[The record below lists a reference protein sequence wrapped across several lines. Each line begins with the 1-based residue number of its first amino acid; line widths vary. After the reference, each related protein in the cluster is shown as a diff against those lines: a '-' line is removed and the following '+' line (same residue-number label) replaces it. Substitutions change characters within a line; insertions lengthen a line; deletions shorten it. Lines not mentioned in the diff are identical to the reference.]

1 MVCFVY
7 KISTYW
13 WFDMV
18 TWTILFDWNVVA
30 FRFLGFAWM
39 MDSEIEVEE
48 GLVLVFIYELR
59 ELYDDVY
66 KSE

>member
-1 MVCFVY
+1 
-7 KISTYW
+7 
-13 WFDMV
+13 
-18 TWTILFDWNVVA
+18 
-30 FRFLGFAWM
+30 M